1 MDRLNHYTTE
11 IASIFR
17 TEKDRYQAHK
27 LAVPVLKAMGAER
40 EVLFDVF
47 RKSLSDDEFIAKV
60 RHYPTLAFEIYQDKN
75 VGISG
80 NCFMPVP
87 DRRTDLSVVSIHH
100 HGKLLLTT
108 VAAFG
113 PGYHSLLFKRG
124 FSINR
129 DSLITKME
137 IQKDY
142 QFTEGSIEFVD
153 SDQPHVVFFPE
164 GPSITF
170 AMWSYLDTNS
180 ATQLL
185 KNTFIVKKFKEP
197 IRKTLKALGLVDK
210 AGINVVEYLDFYPE
224 NGRIKALKNRI
235 SFGSGDNENFLINVF
250 YVLQTAGFNDW
261 DFLNR
266 LKAKHPSN
274 QVLHNLIG
282 KLQNN
287 IPIPDE
293 FYDFH
298 KNVPFVNFSK
308 QEIIEAVQ

>member
-1 MDRLNHYTTE
+1 MDRLNHYVTE
-11 IASIFR
+11 IASIFQK
-17 TEKDRYQAHK
+17 EKDRYRAHQ
-27 LAVPVLKAMGAER
+27 LATPVLKAMGADR

-47 RKSLSDDEFIAKV
+47 RKSLSDDEFISKI

-113 PGYHSLLFKRG
+113 PGYHSLLFKKG
-124 FSINR
+124 FTIDK
-129 DSLITKME
+129 DSLITKLE
-137 IQKDY
+137 VQKDY

-153 SDQPHVVFFPE
+153 SDQPHVVFFPS
-164 GPSITF
+164 GPSITY
-170 AMWSYLDTNS
+170 AMWAYRDVQA

-185 KNTFIVKKFKEP
+185 KNTFLVRKFKEP
-197 IRKTLKALGLVDK
+197 IRRTLKILGLVDK

-224 NGRIKALKNRI
+224 SGQIKALKDRVV
-235 SFGSGDNENFLINVF
+235 FEGGDNENFLNNVF
-250 YVLQTAGFNDW
+250 YVLQTAGFNDF
-261 DFLNR
+261 DFLDQ
-266 LKAKHPSN
+266 LKSKHPSN
-274 QVLHNLIG
+274 RILHELID
-282 KLQNN
+282 KLKNS
-287 IPIPDE
+287 IPISDL

-298 KNVPFVNFSK
+298 KNVKYVNFPK
-308 QEIIEAVQ
+308 KEIMEAIQ

>member
-1 MDRLNHYTTE
+1 MERLNHYVTE

-17 TEKDRYQAHK
+17 NEKDRYKAHQQAI
-27 LAVPVLKAMGAER
+27 PVLKAMGAEK

-47 RKSLSDDEFIAKV
+47 RKSLSDDEFISKS

-113 PGYHSLLFKRG
+113 PGYHSLLFRKG
-124 FSINR
+124 FSIDK
-129 DSLITKME
+129 DSLITNLE

-153 SDQPHVVFFPE
+153 SDQPHVVFFPPA
-164 GPSITF
+164 PSITF
-170 AMWSYLDTNS
+170 AMWSYQDANS

-185 KNTFIVKKFKEP
+185 KNTFLVRKFKEP

-224 NGRIKALKNRI
+224 KGRIKALKNRI
-235 SFGSGDNENFLINVF
+235 SFESGDNENFLTNVF
-250 YVLQTAGFNDW
+250 YVLQNAGFNDTA
-261 DFLNR
+261 FLNQ

-274 QVLHNLIG
+274 KILHQLID
-282 KLQNN
+282 KLQNKV
-287 IPIPDE
+287 PIGDD

-308 QEIIEAVQ
+308 QEILEATQ